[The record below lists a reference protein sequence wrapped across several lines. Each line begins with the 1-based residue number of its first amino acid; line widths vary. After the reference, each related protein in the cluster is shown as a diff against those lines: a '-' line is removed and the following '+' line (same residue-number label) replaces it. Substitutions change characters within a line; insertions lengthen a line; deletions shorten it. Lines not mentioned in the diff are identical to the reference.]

1 AEHSLSVSGQ
11 NTDYETVPASAT
23 SSPRVSEGARV
34 RLAPRRDA
42 RSSRWSATLCPQALL
57 TAALDV
63 GTIRAQ
69 QHVPLPTVLH
79 SFRIDLRTL
88 WDALIAEGRYLDL
101 AARTDFLELLSVI
114 VWETVETSTE
124 EMVRGYQV
132 AQGGLEEIRAEAFDQ
147 LLIDGAA
154 NHVAVDNAAQILGLP
169 VSGTFLCPVGD
180 FGVPQPELIGGCAH
194 RLSSSGIAHHF
205 GWYGH
210 ELRAIVHRPNTR
222 TNLIDYLVALE
233 DHVCTVVDAE
243 GLAHVPGAIRLARTT
258 VEGRVTPG
266 VRHVRETWLHTI
278 AAGNAEVADA
288 VHKAVFGPL
297 QMLSEYERTALLETV
312 GDLVAYGGTIANIAE
327 RTHRHR
333 NTVRRR
339 LRDFTTLTGLDVTS
353 TSDLAVTALALTVE
367 QRRSHSG

>member
-1 AEHSLSVSGQ
+1 M
-11 NTDYETVPASAT
+11 
-23 SSPRVSEGARV
+23 
-34 RLAPRRDA
+34 
-42 RSSRWSATLCPQALL
+42 L

-169 VSGTFLCPVGD
+169 
-180 FGVPQPELIGGCAH
+180 
-194 RLSSSGIAHHF
+194 
-205 GWYGH
+205 
-210 ELRAIVHRPNTR
+210 
-222 TNLIDYLVALE
+222 
-233 DHVCTVVDAE
+233 
-243 GLAHVPGAIRLARTT
+243 
-258 VEGRVTPG
+258 
-266 VRHVRETWLHTI
+266 
-278 AAGNAEVADA
+278 
-288 VHKAVFGPL
+288 
-297 QMLSEYERTALLETV
+297 
-312 GDLVAYGGTIANIAE
+312 
-327 RTHRHR
+327 
-333 NTVRRR
+333 
-339 LRDFTTLTGLDVTS
+339 
-353 TSDLAVTALALTVE
+353 
-367 QRRSHSG
+367 